1 MVKIGF
7 SFLFICTSLFIFAQP
22 INTVTPAI
30 MLEVADE
37 KYAENDYYN
46 AVEWYEKAY
55 KELRDQDVA
64 LRIADLHYT
73 LRDFK
78 RAESWYS
85 RIVKRDKDKL
95 FPNAIFNYARAL
107 KRNGKY
113 PEAFDQFVSFLEI
126 TTNDDLRKLAALE
139 VKGIQEMEDLPTNE
153 EILVVN
159 VGSPVNSFQTD
170 ASPSLDADGN
180 LYFSAITS
188 REPIVLDGKDQDYH
202 AKIYRTSRGKS
213 GKWQKPKPLAKNIN
227 SPSVHTGNVAV
238 SRDGSKM
245 YFSKM
250 VFYGTSMN
258 SSRLFVAEKRGDRWA
273 SPKEIKGVNGNYIIK
288 NPTPGELF
296 GDEVLFFSANIEG
309 GQGGFDLYYST
320 HLGNDEYST
329 PTTLGENINTPGD
342 DITPFWSDATL
353 YFSTD
358 GRPGLGGLDIH
369 KTTWDGTKWS
379 DPENM
384 GMRYNSSVDDLF
396 FTLDPTGQ
404 GGFLVSNRPSAGSRS
419 LKGKTCCDE
428 LFFFQEKQINIE
440 FITGV
445 FNPEGP
451 LLGATVNIYEM
462 LEGDF
467 GKSSSQTND
476 ETNAFG
482 FALETDKAYTVVYTR
497 DGYYPDSLTINTVG
511 IVDDH
516 QIQRNMTLQPIP
528 VEPETEIITVTEPIR
543 LNNIFYDFDDDQI
556 LPDAEKDLA
565 ILLELLNQYPDM
577 VIELS
582 SHTDAQGNDE
592 YNDDLSL
599 RRATS
604 AVNWLLE
611 RGIEETRV
619 KAVGY
624 GEQFILNR
632 CVNGVECDDNEH
644 RFNRRTEFKILEG
657 PRTIEIKKEIL
668 KGNPQQGGGG
678 YDGGARSLFTPI
690 WDRFQIDTDKL
701 RAKIKFDESFHD
713 FGLITKGDVKTHDFY
728 FTNVGSSELKISIVT
743 GASKT
748 TTIKW
753 PREGIKPKERGKI
766 EVTYDS
772 SGEYGEEEVTIHIV
786 ANSDPIISEAR
797 FRVFVDGF

>member
-1 MVKIGF
+1 
-7 SFLFICTSLFIFAQP
+7 
-22 INTVTPAI
+22 

-37 KYAENDYYN
+37 KFAENDYYN

-55 KELRDQDVA
+55 KEIREQDIA
-64 LRIADLHYT
+64 LRIADLHYA
-73 LRDFK
+73 LRDYK
-78 RAESWYS
+78 RAESWYG

-95 FPNAIFNYARAL
+95 YIQAIYQYARTL
-107 KRNGKY
+107 KRNSKY
-113 PEAFDQFVSFLEI
+113 QEAFDQFVAFLEV
-126 TTNDDLRKLAALE
+126 TTDNDLRKAAALE
-139 VKGIQEMEDLPTNE
+139 VKGIQEMEDLLANE

-170 ASPSLDADGN
+170 ASPTMDADGN

-202 AKIYRTSRGKS
+202 AKIYKASKNKS
-213 GKWQKPKPLAKNIN
+213 GKWQKPKPLAKSIN

-238 SRDGSKM
+238 SKDGSKM
-245 YFSKM
+245 YFTKM
-250 VFYGTSMN
+250 VFNGPTMAN
-258 SSRLFVAEKRGDRWA
+258 SSVFVAEKRGNSWGT
-273 SPKEIKGVNGNYIIK
+273 PKEVRGVNGNYIIK

-296 GDEVLFFSANIEG
+296 GNDVLFFSANIDG
-309 GQGGFDLYYST
+309 GQGGFDLYYAT
-320 HLGNDEYST
+320 HQGNEEYDT
-329 PTTLGENINTPGD
+329 PTTLGETINTSGD

-358 GRPGLGGLDIH
+358 GRPGLGGLDIF

-379 DPENM
+379 TPTNM
-384 GMRYNSSVDDLF
+384 GLRYNSSVDDLF
-396 FTLDPTGQ
+396 YTLDPTGQ

-428 LFFFQEKQINIE
+428 MFFFQEKQINIE

-445 FNPEGP
+445 FSPEGP
-451 LLGATVNIYEM
+451 LTGATVKIFEM

-467 GKSSSQTND
+467 GKSSSQTNA

-482 FALETDKAYTVVYTR
+482 FALETDKAYSVVYTR
-497 DGYYPDSLTINTVG
+497 EGYYPDSLTINTVG
-511 IVDDH
+511 IVEDH
-516 QIQRNMTLQPIP
+516 QIQRNMTLKPIP
-528 VEPETEIITVTEPIR
+528 PAEPEMETITINEPIR
-543 LNNIFYDFDDDQI
+543 LNNILYDFDDDQI
-556 LPDAEKDLA
+556 LQEAEKDLNV
-565 ILLELLNQYPDM
+565 LLDLLNQYPDM

-582 SHTDAQGNDE
+582 SHTDAQGDDD

-604 AVNWLLE
+604 AKDWIANK
-611 RGIEETRV
+611 GIDPIRI

-632 CVNGVECDDNEH
+632 CVNGVQCDDNEH
-644 RFNRRTEFKILEG
+644 RFNRRTEFKIIEG
-657 PRTIEIKKEIL
+657 PRTIEIKKEVL
-668 KGNPQQGGGG
+668 KGSPRGGASRNN
-678 YDGGARSLFTPI
+678 DGGARNIQLPFL
-690 WDRFQIDTDKL
+690 WDRIQIDSELLYAQIKL
-701 RAKIKFDESFHD
+701 DESFHD
-713 FGLITKGDVKTHDFY
+713 FGMIKKGEIKKHTFH
-728 FTNVGSSELKISIVT
+728 FTNVGSVDLKILIVT
-743 GASKT
+743 GPSET

-753 PREGIKPKERGKI
+753 PKEVIKPKHRGKI

-772 SGEYGEEEVTIHIV
+772 SDEYGEDEVTIHIV
-786 ANSDPIISEAR
+786 ANSNPVIAEAR